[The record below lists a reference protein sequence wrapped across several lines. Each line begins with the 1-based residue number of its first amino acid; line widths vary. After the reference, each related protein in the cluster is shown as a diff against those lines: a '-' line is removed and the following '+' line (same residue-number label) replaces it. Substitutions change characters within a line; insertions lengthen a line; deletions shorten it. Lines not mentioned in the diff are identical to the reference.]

1 MGRCHLVE
9 DAALK
14 KVTQRTILDML
25 EQMKKVDSDTRYYIL
40 MEYFEILF
48 CSDAAEDYLFAP
60 TQVDTL

>member
-1 MGRCHLVE
+1 MD

-40 MEYFEILF
+40 MEYFEVLF
-48 CSDAAEDYLFAP
+48 TSDAAEDYLFAP
-60 TQVDTL
+60 AQVDTL

>member
-1 MGRCHLVE
+1 MA

-14 KVTQRTILDML
+14 KVTQSTILDML

>member
-1 MGRCHLVE
+1 ME

>member
-1 MGRCHLVE
+1 MD

-40 MEYFEILF
+40 MEYFEVLF
-48 CSDAAEDYLFAP
+48 ASDAAEDYLFAP

>member
-1 MGRCHLVE
+1 M
-9 DAALK
+9 DDTALK
-14 KVTQRTILDML
+14 KVTQRTIIDIL

>member
-1 MGRCHLVE
+1 MMT
-9 DAALK
+9 K
-14 KVTQRTILDML
+14 PYLDML

-48 CSDAAEDYLFAP
+48 CSDAAKDYLFAP

>member
-1 MGRCHLVE
+1 VD

-14 KVTQRTILDML
+14 KVTQSTILDML

-48 CSDAAEDYLFAP
+48 CSDAPEDYLFAP

>member
-1 MGRCHLVE
+1 ME

-48 CSDAAEDYLFAP
+48 CSDGAEDYLFAP

>member
-1 MGRCHLVE
+1 VD

-40 MEYFEILF
+40 MEYFEVLF
-48 CSDAAEDYLFAP
+48 TSDAAEDYLFAP
-60 TQVDTL
+60 AQVDTL

>member
-14 KVTQRTILDML
+14 KVTQSTILDML